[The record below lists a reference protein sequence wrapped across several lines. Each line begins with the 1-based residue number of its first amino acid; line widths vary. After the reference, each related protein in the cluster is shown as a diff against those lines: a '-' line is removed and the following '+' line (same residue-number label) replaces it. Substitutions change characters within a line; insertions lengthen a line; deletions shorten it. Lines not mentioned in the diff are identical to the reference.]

1 MSDIQALEHQIEN
14 VKAVVAQRD
23 LMVKL
28 SANREF
34 RKLIIEGFCRDE
46 AARFVHLST
55 EPGLSEQDRAD
66 SLASAQAAGHLKRW
80 INALITMGNRAEQD
94 LFEMN
99 ETLEEMRHEGEDE

>member
-14 VKAVVAQRD
+14 AKAVVAQRD
-23 LMVKL
+23 LMIKL

-55 EPGLSEQDRAD
+55 EPGLNEQDRAD
-66 SLASAQAAGHLKRW
+66 SLATAQAAGHLKRW
-80 INALITMGNRAEQD
+80 MNAIIMMGNRAEGDIIQC
-94 LFEMN
+94 N
-99 ETLEEMRHEGEDE
+99 ETLEELRQEGGDE